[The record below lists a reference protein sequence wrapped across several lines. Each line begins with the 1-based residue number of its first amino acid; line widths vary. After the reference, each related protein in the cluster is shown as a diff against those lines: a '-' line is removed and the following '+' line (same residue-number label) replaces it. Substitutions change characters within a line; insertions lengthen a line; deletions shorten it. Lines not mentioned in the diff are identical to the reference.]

1 MKASELHAEALANVN
16 TELRKDTLRVIEHR
30 LAEIARLKESL
41 AEAEADL
48 AELLATDVTQLD
60 G

>member
-41 AEAEADL
+41 TEAEADL

>member
-16 TELRKDTLRVIEHR
+16 MELRKDTLRVIEHR

-48 AELLATDVTQLD
+48 AELLDTDVTQLD